1 LQEGRRLFGRRL
13 PESWVASGEVRK
25 MGRSYR
31 YIGNGDSWA
40 TELFLVFVLG
50 FVLATGLWL
59 GIWFV
64 HARPIQ
70 ADSLHSC
77 VTEKQELAELRA
89 RVETAKQQADRQLK
103 EVNAKLEDALVGWG
117 RCIKSQ
123 TRIDNQEKPV
133 ESSKSSVALE
143 PVAARQ

>member
-1 LQEGRRLFGRRL
+1 
-13 PESWVASGEVRK
+13 
-25 MGRSYR
+25 MGRSRKYFSS
-31 YIGNGDSWA
+31 GDSWG
-40 TELFLVFVLG
+40 TELFLVFFLG

-70 ADSLHSC
+70 ADSLQSC
-77 VTEKQELAELRA
+77 VAEKQELASLRA
-89 RVETAKQQADRQLK
+89 KVETEKQLADRQLE
-103 EVNAKLEDALVGWG
+103 EVNAKLEDALAGWG

-123 TRIDNQEKPV
+123 NRIDNQEKPV
-133 ESSKSSVALE
+133 ESTQSSVELE